1 MQDVVIVAATR
12 TAVGSFQGSLANIP
26 AVDLGAAV
34 IRQLLAQTGLDGAQV
49 DEVIMG
55 QVLTAGA
62 GQNPARQAA
71 IKAGLPHAVPA
82 LTLNKVC
89 GSGLKA
95 LHLGAQAIRCG
106 DAEVI
111 IAGGQENMSLAN
123 YVLPG
128 ARTGLRMGHSQIV
141 DTMISDGLWDA
152 FNDYHMG
159 ITAENLVEKYAIS
172 REAQDAFAAASQQK
186 AVAAIEGG
194 RFVDEIT
201 PILIPQRKGDPVA
214 FATDEQPRAGTTA
227 ESLGKLK
234 PAFKKDGTVTAG
246 NASSLNDGAAAV
258 LLMSAAKAR
267 ALGLPVLAKIAAYA
281 NAGVDPA
288 IMGIGPVSATRRCL
302 DKAGWSLEQLDLIEA
317 NEAFAAQALSVGKE
331 LGWDASKVNVNGGA
345 IALGHPIG
353 ASGCRVLVTLLHEM
367 LKRDAKKVWRLCASV
382 AARAWHWPSNANLP
396 RTTADPRTHDIR
408 RLAGNTPG
416 APHGAP
422 GSFCGPADAGQGP
435 LAAAYPSATFN
446 SCGWRAPFSTP
457 SYSPTHG

>member
-12 TAVGSFQGSLANIP
+12 TAIGSFQGSLANVS

-34 IRQLLAQTGLDGAQV
+34 IRQLLEQTGLDGAQV

-82 LTLNKVC
+82 MTLNKVC

-111 IAGGQENMSLAN
+111 IAGGQENMSLSN
-123 YVLPG
+123 YIMPG
-128 ARTGLRMGHSQIV
+128 ARTGLRMGHAQIV

-159 ITAENLVEKYAIS
+159 ITAENLVDKYQIS
-172 REAQDAFAAASQQK
+172 REQQDAFAAASQQK
-186 AVAAIEGG
+186 AAAAIEAG

-214 FATDEQPRAGTTA
+214 FKVDEQPRGDTTA
-227 ESLGKLK
+227 QSLAKLR
-234 PAFKKDGTVTAG
+234 PAFKKDGSVTAG

-258 LLMSAAKAR
+258 ILMSAEKAKS
-267 ALGLPVLAKIAAYA
+267 LGLPVLARIAAYA

-302 DKAGWSLEQLDLIEA
+302 DKAGWNIDQLDLIEA
-317 NEAFAAQALSVGKE
+317 NEAFAAQSLAVAKDLQ
-331 LGWDASKVNVNGGA
+331 WDLDKVNVNGGA

-367 LKRDAKKVWRLCASV
+367 LKRDAKKGLATLC
-382 AARAWHWPSNANLP
+382 
-396 RTTADPRTHDIR
+396 I
-408 RLAGNTPG
+408 GG
-416 APHGAP
+416 
-422 GSFCGPADAGQGP
+422 GQGVA
-435 LAAAYPSATFN
+435 LALER
-446 SCGWRAPFSTP
+446 G
-457 SYSPTHG
+457 

>member
-12 TAVGSFQGSLANIP
+12 TAIGSFQGSLASVS

-34 IRQLLAQTGLDGAQV
+34 IRQLLEQTGLDGAQV

-82 LTLNKVC
+82 MTLNKVC

-106 DAEVI
+106 DADVI
-111 IAGGQENMSLAN
+111 IAGGQENMSLSN
-123 YVLPG
+123 YVMPG
-128 ARTGLRMGHSQIV
+128 ARTGLRMGHAQMV

-159 ITAENLVEKYAIS
+159 ITAENLVDKYDIS
-172 REAQDAFAAASQQK
+172 REQQDAFAAASQQK
-186 AVAAIEGG
+186 AAAAIEAG

-214 FATDEQPRAGTTA
+214 FKVDEQPRGDTTA
-227 ESLGKLK
+227 ESLAKLR
-234 PAFKKDGTVTAG
+234 PAFKKDGSVTAG

-258 LLMSAAKAR
+258 ILMSAEKAK

-302 DKAGWSLEQLDLIEA
+302 DKAGWNIGQLDLIEA
-317 NEAFAAQALSVGKE
+317 NEAFAAQSLAVAKDLQ
-331 LGWDASKVNVNGGA
+331 WDLDKVNVNGGA

-367 LKRDAKKVWRLCASV
+367 IKRDAKKGLATLC
-382 AARAWHWPSNANLP
+382 
-396 RTTADPRTHDIR
+396 I
-408 RLAGNTPG
+408 GG
-416 APHGAP
+416 
-422 GSFCGPADAGQGP
+422 GQGVA
-435 LAAAYPSATFN
+435 LALERT
-446 SCGWRAPFSTP
+446 
-457 SYSPTHG
+457 

>member
-12 TAVGSFQGSLANIP
+12 TAIGSFQGSLASVS

-34 IRQLLAQTGLDGAQV
+34 IRQLLEQTGLDGAQV

-62 GQNPARQAA
+62 GQNPARQSA

-111 IAGGQENMSLAN
+111 IAGGQENMSLSN
-123 YVLPG
+123 YVMPG
-128 ARTGLRMGHSQIV
+128 ARTGLRMGHAQIV

-159 ITAENLVEKYAIS
+159 ITAENLVDKYQIS
-172 REAQDAFAAASQQK
+172 REQQDAFAAASQQK
-186 AVAAIEGG
+186 AVAAIEAG

-214 FATDEQPRAGTTA
+214 FKVDEQPRGDTTA
-227 ESLGKLK
+227 ESLAKLR
-234 PAFKKDGTVTAG
+234 PAFKKDGSVTAG

-258 LLMSAAKAR
+258 ILMSAEKAK

-302 DKAGWSLEQLDLIEA
+302 DKAGWNIDQLDLIEA
-317 NEAFAAQALSVGKE
+317 NEAFAAQSLAVAKDLQ
-331 LGWDASKVNVNGGA
+331 WDLDKVNVNGGA

-367 LKRDAKKVWRLCASV
+367 IKRDAKKGLATLC
-382 AARAWHWPSNANLP
+382 
-396 RTTADPRTHDIR
+396 I
-408 RLAGNTPG
+408 GG
-416 APHGAP
+416 
-422 GSFCGPADAGQGP
+422 GQGVA
-435 LAAAYPSATFN
+435 LALE
-446 SCGWRAPFSTP
+446 RA
-457 SYSPTHG
+457 